1 MLLLVLINLFHYSLM
16 DKKDM
21 SAAPTAVYPAVAFDI
36 EAKIPPNKKPK
47 LFISAAAAVAAASAS
62 DNNNISASV
71 RISYPSATDVLFD

>member
-47 LFISAAAAVAAASAS
+47 LFISAAAAVAAAAGTL
-62 DNNNISASV
+62 ISRALRFSGI
-71 RISYPSATDVLFD
+71 RISSSIA